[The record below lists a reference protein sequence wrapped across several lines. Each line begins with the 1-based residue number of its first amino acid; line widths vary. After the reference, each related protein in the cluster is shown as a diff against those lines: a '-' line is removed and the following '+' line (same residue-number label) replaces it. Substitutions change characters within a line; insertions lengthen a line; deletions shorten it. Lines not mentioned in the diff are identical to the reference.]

1 MEVKNNREKFVDVK
15 RIEIKIDEETKFR
28 VTVTNENRLIITKV
42 NDDDNRINLHPVVS
56 NQVEIF

>member
-1 MEVKNNREKFVDVK
+1 MQVKNNREKFVDVK
-15 RIEIKIDEETKFR
+15 RIEIKVDEETKFR

>member
-1 MEVKNNREKFVDVK
+1 MQVKNNREEFVEVK
-15 RIEIKIDEETKFR
+15 RIEVKIDEETKFR
-28 VTVTNENRLIITKV
+28 RTVTEENRMIVTKV